1 MTRCFSYNYSPKHSS
16 LPLQKSRKMFTAWT
30 FQAIRIMKLENCKKR
45 KRGKMIDSE
54 LINHICLGRSS
65 ALISMAWLVLQ
76 LWVSI
81 DGHHSFT
88 VWARESFREKRRKF
102 GTYNEREQIEMP
114 FWPITDFSFAPWR
127 LLLTN
132 KTNVVKIFH
141 QKSEFVNF
149 LQHMVYL
156 KISAIQ
162 SM

>member
-54 LINHICLGRSS
+54 LINHICLGRSC

-102 GTYNEREQIEMP
+102 GTYNEREQIGMEWWMP

-141 QKSEFVNF
+141 
-149 LQHMVYL
+149 
-156 KISAIQ
+156 
-162 SM
+162 